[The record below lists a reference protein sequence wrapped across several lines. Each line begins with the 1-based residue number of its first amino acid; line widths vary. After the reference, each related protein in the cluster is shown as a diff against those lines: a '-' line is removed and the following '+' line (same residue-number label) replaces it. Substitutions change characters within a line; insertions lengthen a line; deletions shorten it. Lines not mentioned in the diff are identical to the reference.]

1 MLGRIIVSFY
11 STLLE
16 ISIWLILISSFA
28 GGWYANG
35 LSGAF
40 MSLLAAFVFCVVFFG
55 AFLVLLDIRQSV
67 RTIEEKAKS
76 TNPGSFWK
84 TLARCSVSVEK
95 WILEISRMAV
105 LLLTQVATT
114 KTNYWLDWVKFLNQE
129 NNRRLS
135 RSHYTLLET
144 SREMKT
150 TNTKILAQYLNRS
163 PATIRT
169 QFQRIMAFLE
179 VRSRYEAL
187 RKAEETGLISR

>member
-76 TNPGSFWK
+76 TNPGSF
-84 TLARCSVSVEK
+84 
-95 WILEISRMAV
+95 
-105 LLLTQVATT
+105 
-114 KTNYWLDWVKFLNQE
+114 
-129 NNRRLS
+129 
-135 RSHYTLLET
+135 
-144 SREMKT
+144 
-150 TNTKILAQYLNRS
+150 
-163 PATIRT
+163 
-169 QFQRIMAFLE
+169 
-179 VRSRYEAL
+179 
-187 RKAEETGLISR
+187 